1 MLARLRRRG
10 NQGCPWAIG
19 TSPSSRAGN
28 SLSNVGVECHDAGV
42 EKGEAAVSVD
52 SAVTEAFLDHA
63 DVAPLLRALH
73 DASPEVRL
81 AMFEALV
88 RLPLAPSDWAEVG
101 AYATWVIDSRDSLA
115 ERLDVIDATP
125 YVAVRSFRERVARLL
140 AEGEGADRLH
150 AALAL
155 ALLGD
160 PRSAAPL
167 IEALG
172 DSGKQDWDRTEGAR
186 RLALVD
192 VSGVR
197 DALVE
202 KCRQAR
208 GDDPAKVM
216 VRFWLALALARAGAD
231 AELRRLFEDLGRGA
245 ADVLELHVP
254 PGQWAPGSPDL
265 GPAEMAGPSLPEGT
279 ARWLT
284 ALAGSGHEFAP
295 LAGRIVEAS
304 GPVRDLE
311 EEGTKLAPAWA
322 AGITVGFTHLSDSE
336 TERARERL
344 AGLRLLDPDG
354 MLRPEALAAVRR
366 EALEPV
372 AVTVL
377 FERSVIDEAAGVV
390 SGNELVQWV
399 GTIQREFRPDALG
412 LCREYVRQARQA
424 REAREDWGRSLRWQ
438 IGWAVSRGGLRG
450 LVSELAA
457 ALAATEPYDRIEA
470 GHLIADAADYATETY
485 APLFGGGEGPHG
497 PFPVAE
503 MVPESFGEPIAFSVG
518 DPAARDAAAQLAG
531 MHFPESKPVVAPVEA
546 ASQAEEAENLR
557 MTVEADQRR
566 RAEAE
571 AAGQAQAERRAPMA
585 AGSAPTAAEP
595 PMPEAPSRG
604 RPWWRRG
611 FGRGDPSPAGGA
623 SPTRS
628 WRTPTRKFDPRTG
641 EPIGSAAS
649 PPPVG
654 APPAV
659 AAPPPSAAIPPMAA
673 PEAPP
678 SGATTPTY
686 RAYGLLESN
695 ETVLVGA
702 QFDLKVGLSPSPQAG
717 VSGTAMDVRRPEPS
731 KAYKLDIQLFA
742 DGFDVG
748 PGESL
753 RNSLDVS
760 DDRLFPTVGLHLTA
774 RDLPE
779 ATKDREITAIFSIE
793 GQTLGTATRHILVT
807 KDATAVALQ
816 APAVTATG
824 ANITTPTGEPA
835 ADVTIII
842 KVGLR
847 RGALLWGVE
856 STLPGVSLSDG
867 QPAESEIG
875 DGNDPEDF
883 AKEIIQK
890 LFMAGKDLGLDEL
903 LTGIGI
909 TVQELIPIEVR
920 NAIKAAQEAVGKRTL
935 DVLLLT
941 AEPYIPWELA
951 WQADRFDPEAP
962 NFLGA
967 QVNIGRWILDPAGV
981 APTDP
986 PRQVNAS
993 TMAVVSGIYNSP
1005 GLQRLLAA
1013 EEEAKII
1020 KKTYHAQAIDAQPPV
1035 VYPLLKGTPP
1045 SDILHF
1051 AVHGRYNPEGA
1062 DEGIYLVSGRP
1073 IDPFRILGSNLH
1085 DRSPFV
1091 FLNACQ
1097 VGSSSNLLGRY
1108 GGIAQALLKIGAS
1121 AVVAPLW
1128 SIDDHV
1134 AQRIALAFYKE
1145 ALRPEKETADSDDD
1159 DERPTVAA
1167 LLRKA
1172 RAGFISDKDV
1182 HSSTYLAYQFY
1193 GHPSL
1198 RLTWKPAQ
1206 RP

>member
-1 MLARLRRRG
+1 M
-10 NQGCPWAIG
+10 
-19 TSPSSRAGN
+19 
-28 SLSNVGVECHDAGV
+28 
-42 EKGEAAVSVD
+42 SVD
-52 SAVTEAFLDHA
+52 FALTEVFLDHA

-125 YVAVRSFRERVARLL
+125 YVSVRSFRERVARLL
-140 AEGEGADRLH
+140 AEGDGADRLQ

-160 PRSAAPL
+160 TRSAAPL

-172 DSGKQDWDRTEGAR
+172 DSGKQHWDRTEGAR
-186 RLALVD
+186 RLALID

-202 KCRQAR
+202 KCRQAP

-245 ADVLELHVP
+245 ADAWELHVP

-265 GPAEMAGPSLPEGT
+265 SPAEMAGPPLPEGT
-279 ARWLT
+279 AWWLT

-304 GPVRDLE
+304 RPVRDLE

-344 AGLRLLDPDG
+344 AGLKLLDPDG
-354 MLRPEALAAVRR
+354 FLRPGALAAVRR

-377 FERSVIDEAAGVV
+377 FERSVIDAVAGVV

-399 GTIQREFRPDALG
+399 GTFQREFRPDALG
-412 LCREYVRQARQA
+412 LCRQYVRQARQA

-470 GHLIADAADYATETY
+470 GHLIADAADYATEAH
-485 APLFGGGEGPHG
+485 APLFGGGEAPHG

-503 MVPESFGEPIAFSVG
+503 IVPESFGKPIVFSVG
-518 DPAARDAAAQLAG
+518 DRAARDAATQPAG
-531 MHFPESKPVVAPVEA
+531 MPFPESEPVAAPVEA
-546 ASQAEEAENLR
+546 AAASRAEEAENLR
-557 MTVEADQRR
+557 MTVEAERR
-566 RAEAE
+566 SRAEAE
-571 AAGQAQAERRAPMA
+571 GAVQAGAERRAPIA
-585 AGSAPTAAEP
+585 AESAPTATEP

-611 FGRGDPSPAGGA
+611 FGGGDASPSGGA

-641 EPIGSAAS
+641 EPISSAAA
-649 PPPVG
+649 PPP
-654 APPAV
+654 V
-659 AAPPPSAAIPPMAA
+659 AAPPPSAARPPMAA
-673 PEAPP
+673 PEAAP
-678 SGATTPTY
+678 SGAKTPTY

-702 QFDLKVGLSPSPQAG
+702 PFDLKVGLSPSPKAG

-731 KAYKLDIQLFA
+731 ESYKLDIQLFA

-753 RNSLDVS
+753 RNSLDVA

-793 GQTLGTATRHILVT
+793 GQTLGTATRQILVT

-856 STLPGVSLSDG
+856 STLPGVSLPDG

-890 LFMAGKDLGLDEL
+890 LFMAGNDLGLDEL

-909 TVQELIPIEVR
+909 TVQELIPLEVR

-951 WQADRFDPEAP
+951 WQADKFDPEAP

-993 TMAVVSGIYNSP
+993 TMAVVSGIYHSP

-1062 DEGIYLVSGRP
+1062 DEGIYLVSGRAHRSVP
-1073 IDPFRILGSNLH
+1073 DPGLQPSRSVAVRVPECLSGRVIVESSRPVRRDRPGIPQDRRIG
-1085 DRSPFV
+1085 
-1091 FLNACQ
+1091 
-1097 VGSSSNLLGRY
+1097 GRR
-1108 GGIAQALLKIGAS
+1108 
-1121 AVVAPLW
+1121 APLVDRR
-1128 SIDDHV
+1128 S
-1134 AQRIALAFYKE
+1134 R
-1145 ALRPEKETADSDDD
+1145 RPENRSRLLQGGPAA
-1159 DERPTVAA
+1159 ERGD
-1167 LLRKA
+1167 R
-1172 RAGFISDKDV
+1172 GF
-1182 HSSTYLAYQFY
+1182 
-1193 GHPSL
+1193 
-1198 RLTWKPAQ
+1198 R
-1206 RP
+1206 

>member
-1 MLARLRRRG
+1 M
-10 NQGCPWAIG
+10 
-19 TSPSSRAGN
+19 
-28 SLSNVGVECHDAGV
+28 
-42 EKGEAAVSVD
+42 SVD
-52 SAVTEAFLDHA
+52 PAVPEAFLDHA

-101 AYATWVIDSRDSLA
+101 AYATWVVDSRDSPA
-115 ERLDVIDATP
+115 ERLDVIGATP
-125 YVAVRSFRERVARLL
+125 YVSVRSFRERVARLL
-140 AEGEGADRLH
+140 AEGESADRLH

-160 PRSAAPL
+160 PRSAGPL

-202 KCRQAR
+202 NCHQAR
-208 GDDPAKVM
+208 GDDPAQVM

-231 AELRRLFEDLGRGA
+231 AELRRLFKDLGRGA
-245 ADVLELHVP
+245 ADVWELHVL

-265 GPAEMAGPSLPEGT
+265 SPAEMAGPSLPEGT
-279 ARWLT
+279 TRWLT
-284 ALAGSGHEFAP
+284 AMASSGHEFAP

-311 EEGTKLAPAWA
+311 EEGTRLAPAWA
-322 AGITVGFTHLSDSE
+322 AGMTVGFTHLSDSE
-336 TERARERL
+336 TERAREKL

-354 MLRPEALAAVRR
+354 FLRPEALAAVRR

-377 FERSVIDEAAGVV
+377 FERSVVGEVVGVV
-390 SGNELVQWV
+390 LGNELVQWV
-399 GTIQREFRPDALG
+399 GTFQREFRPDALG
-412 LCREYVRQARQA
+412 LCREYVRQAREA
-424 REAREDWGRSLRWQ
+424 REARQDSRGRSLRWQ

-450 LVSELAA
+450 LVSELAG
-457 ALAATEPYDRIEA
+457 ALAATDPSDRIDA
-470 GHLIADAADYATETY
+470 GHLIADAADYATEAY
-485 APLFGGGEGPHG
+485 APLFGGGEAPRG
-497 PFPVAE
+497 PFAVAE
-503 MVPESFGEPIAFSVG
+503 SVAESFGEPIAFSVD

-531 MHFPESKPVVAPVEA
+531 MNFPESEPVAAPVEA
-546 ASQAEEAENLR
+546 AAASRAEGAENPR
-557 MTVEADQRR
+557 RTVEAEQRG

-571 AAGQAQAERRAPMA
+571 AAVQAEAERSAPMA
-585 AGSAPTAAEP
+585 AESARPAAEP

-611 FGRGDPSPAGGA
+611 FGRGDSSPSGGA

-628 WRTPTRKFDPRTG
+628 WRTTTRKFDPRTG
-641 EPIGSAAS
+641 EPIGSAAAT
-649 PPPVG
+649 PR
-654 APPAV
+654 V
-659 AAPPPSAAIPPMAA
+659 AAPPPSAALPPMAA
-673 PEAPP
+673 PESPA
-678 SGATTPTY
+678 SGAMTPTY

-702 QFDLKVGLSPSPQAG
+702 PFDLKVGLSPSPQAR
-717 VSGTAMDVRRPEPS
+717 VSGTALDVRRPEPS
-731 KAYKLDIQLFA
+731 KSYKLDIQLFA

-760 DDRLFPTVGLHLTA
+760 DDCLFPSVGLHLTA

-793 GQTLGTATRHILVT
+793 GQTLGSATRHILVT
-807 KDATAVALQ
+807 KDAAAVALQ

-842 KVGLR
+842 KVGLSH
-847 RGALLWGVE
+847 GALLWGLE
-856 STLPGVSLSDG
+856 STLPGVSLPDG

-875 DGNDPEDF
+875 DGKDPEDF

-890 LFMAGKDLGLDEL
+890 LFLAGEDLGLDEL

-920 NAIKAAQEAVGKRTL
+920 NAITAAQEAVGKRTL

-951 WQADRFDPEAP
+951 WQADQFDPEAP

-1097 VGSSSNLLGRY
+1097 VGASSNLLGRY
-1108 GGIAQALLKIGAS
+1108 GGIAQAFLKIGAS

-1134 AQRIALAFYKE
+1134 AQRIAIAFYKE
-1145 ALRPEKETADSDDD
+1145 ALRPKEGTPDSDDD
-1159 DERPTVAA
+1159 DARPTVAA

-1172 RAGFISDKDV
+1172 RAGFITDKDV

-1198 RLTWKPAQ
+1198 RLTWKPA
-1206 RP
+1206 